1 MDHKI
6 TGSDEYKY
14 DIQCHVV
21 TDKLSL
27 FIFHNNKVIT
37 QTGIINMINIFMKN
51 LIIIND
57 V

>member
-27 FIFHNNKVIT
+27 FIFHNNKAIT
-37 QTGIINMINIFMKN
+37 QTGIINIFMSN
-51 LIIIND
+51 LTIIND